1 MDEQQR
7 ELIAVEV
14 FKRTGIALSA
24 DDPVFVVAELC
35 KEIIKEDTELYIDK
49 QQAVLKAI
57 REVPGAISEAVEV
70 VAQSV
75 DRAEEITR
83 ELAEAAVEKAK
94 AEATEAITAALTMHL
109 SGANEGLAE
118 LERRMKIF
126 SNSLRDPKTS
136 RLNMVLSVALL
147 LCGLSLLM
155 STLLQKSALDKAQ
168 LESAYYLRELAALE
182 RSIDKLPPMLRE
194 KIKQR
199 EKP

>member
-1 MDEQQR
+1 MDQQQR
-7 ELIAVEV
+7 ELISVEV
-14 FKRTGIALSA
+14 FKRTGIALGA

-70 VAQSV
+70 VAKSV

-118 LERRMKIF
+118 LERRMKVF
-126 SNSLRDPKTS
+126 SNSLRDPKAS

-155 STLLQKSALDKAQ
+155 STLLQKSSLDKAQ
-168 LESAYYLRELAALE
+168 LESAYYLRELASLE
-182 RSIDKLPPMLRE
+182 RSIEQLPPMLRE
-194 KIKQR
+194 RIKQSAN
-199 EKP
+199 P